1 MGNTTFPKPDNP
13 RRRDFESMAPLL
25 AEPAPRVGVLA
36 EERARIEADME
47 VLRET
52 EANLKAYE
60 KRLRK
65 MQEGIDATIRQRRAE
80 TAAPAP
86 VRTKD
91 ATAVPFGGV
100 SDPLR
105 LEWDKLSRARE
116 LLELEQAHLRGDRIA
131 LRDETAVVRRRAQ
144 AAAEREAR
152 VAEREEAMLAGQA
165 PVGTATA
172 APESA
177 ESAPMLAKIAKA
189 PLAANGAL
197 LGRPGGGVSGL
208 DGAGL

>member
-1 MGNTTFPKPDNP
+1 MGNTTVPKPDNP

-65 MQEGIDATIRQRRAE
+65 MQEEIDATMRRRRAE
-80 TAAPAP
+80 AAAPAP
-86 VRTKD
+86 VRAPE
-91 ATAVPFGGV
+91 ATAVPSAES
-100 SDPLR
+100 SDALR
-105 LEWDKLSRARE
+105 TQWDKLSRARE

-152 VAEREEAMLAGQA
+152 VAEREGALLAGR
-165 PVGTATA
+165 PPGGPETA
-172 APESA
+172 ARESA
-177 ESAPMLAKIAKA
+177 ESVPMLAKIAMA
-189 PLAANGAL
+189 PLAATGAQP
-197 LGRPGGGVSGL
+197 GRPAEGVSGF